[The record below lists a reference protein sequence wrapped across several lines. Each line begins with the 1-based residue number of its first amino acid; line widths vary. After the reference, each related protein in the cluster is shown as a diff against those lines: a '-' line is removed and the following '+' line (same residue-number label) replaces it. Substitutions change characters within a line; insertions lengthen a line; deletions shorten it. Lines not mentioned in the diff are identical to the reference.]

1 MLTADQ
7 LDALTDDIVRMY
19 NDFADTIIADIA
31 RRLAGLD
38 YARPTAAWQ
47 MQRLIEAGKLFENIL
62 SEISK
67 LTGRSEAELR
77 RMFERAGVTAT
88 RFDDAIYKAAG
99 LNPMPL
105 NMSPAQAQAL
115 SAGLVKTAGVMR
127 NLTMTTAMSGQQ
139 AFIDAADLAYMQ
151 ISTGALDYNTAIR
164 RAVKDV
170 ASKGLSVIQFSG
182 RRDQLDV
189 AMRRAALTGVNQ
201 TVGTMQ
207 NMRADEMGSDLVQVS
222 AHIGARPTH
231 EVWQG
236 KIYSRS
242 GSSRKYPDFVSSTG
256 YGTGEGLMGWNC
268 RHSFYPYFDGI
279 SENAYSRAELAS
291 YANKTV
297 VYNGKKM
304 SVYEATQEQRAIERK
319 IRYWK
324 RQAGALKAAG
334 LDASAETAKV
344 KAWQAQARDLV
355 RQTGLSRQYA
365 REQVFL
371 VDLPKAAASPVVQK
385 NTFDFVEAKNIEEAN
400 AYAKDVLGLDFADYK
415 GVDIQIAND
424 WNKGLSES
432 FNKMPE
438 LRKTINA
445 TGSTQ
450 GRYSEEVRLKYDEI
464 IKTKQSLFQ
473 SLGYTIEEQEKY
485 AMRTARRFATKTPPG
500 AYAYSITGGRYNLD
514 GVFVSGK
521 HKVAELMRLLES
533 DITAGFH
540 PLGTGTIRSNLI
552 HEVGH
557 QISDML
563 NIFTNDQFLSMYR
576 NLSLEDV
583 KSGLS
588 IYAASNKREFVAEAW
603 SEYICSDNP
612 RPIAKSVGDLIMK
625 IYQGWKK

>member
-7 LDALTDDIVRMY
+7 LDVLTDDIVRMY

-47 MQRLIEAGKLFENIL
+47 MQRLIEAGKLFEDIL

-77 RMFERAGVTAT
+77 RMFKRAGVTAM

-99 LNPMPL
+99 LNPLPL
-105 NMSPAQAQAL
+105 NMSPAMAQAL
-115 SAGLVKTAGVMR
+115 SAGLVKTSGVMR

-170 ASKGLSVIQFSG
+170 ASKGLSVIHYSS
-182 RRDQLDV
+182 RREQLDV

-207 NMRADEMGSDLVQVS
+207 QMRADEMGTDLVQVS

-256 YGTGEGLMGWNC
+256 YGTAGGLSGINC
-268 RHSFYPYFDGI
+268 RHSWYPFFDGI

-297 VYNGKKM
+297 TYNGKKM

-324 RQAGALKAAG
+324 RQVGAIEAAG
-334 LDASAETAKV
+334 FDASAETAKV

-355 RQTGLSRQYA
+355 RQTGLSRQYP
-365 REQVFL
+365 REWVNIE
-371 VDLPKAAASPVVQK
+371 PKATVVIPAQKTQPVTVPSAMSLEDELDKAERRIYSQENYETAIIFDQQGNTVLEKNGQK
-385 NTFDFVEAKNIEEAN
+385 NTVEFEPDELAKMNGNVLTHNHPLGWGFPENDPRRIGNSFSEA
-400 AYAKDVLGLDFADYK
+400 DFALAA
-415 GVDIQIAND
+415 QN
-424 WNKGLSES
+424 GLSEIRAVTPVHTYS
-432 FNKMPE
+432 LKPGQAGWPDLYDYLSLRFKIIDDAREEIKDLVNSGKM
-438 LRKTINA
+438 T
-445 TGSTQ
+445 
-450 GRYSEEVRLKYDEI
+450 YDE
-464 IKTKQSLFQ
+464 
-473 SLGYTIEEQEKY
+473 
-485 AMRTARRFATKTPPG
+485 
-500 AYAYSITGGRYNLD
+500 
-514 GVFVSGK
+514 
-521 HKVAELMRLLES
+521 
-533 DITAGFH
+533 
-540 PLGTGTIRSNLI
+540 
-552 HEVGH
+552 
-557 QISDML
+557 
-563 NIFTNDQFLSMYR
+563 
-576 NLSLEDV
+576 
-583 KSGLS
+583 
-588 IYAASNKREFVAEAW
+588 AEAQINHMIF
-603 SEYICSDNP
+603 E
-612 RPIAKSVGDLIMK
+612 RIAKQFDLQ
-625 IYQGWKK
+625 YNRREHSY